1 MRYFFEIAYVGTN
14 YHGWQKQQNAVS
26 IQQVI
31 EEKLALLQSGDKI
44 PITGCGR
51 TDTGVH
57 ARQFFFH
64 ADVEFSNLKKLT
76 FQLNNM
82 LPFDICI
89 LNIIKV
95 EDFAHARFDASRR
108 TYKYYI
114 HTKKNPFID
123 RFSLYQNKS
132 INIAAMNKA
141 CEFFLGDHDFTSFS
155 KLHTD
160 VKTNLCSISSIS
172 WTAVD
177 KERIV
182 FEITANRFLRN
193 MVRAIVGTMLEIGT
207 GKSAPESIVDI
218 IDAKDRS
225 LAGFS
230 VAAHALFLE
239 KVSYPFINSNS

>member
-1 MRYFFEIAYVGTN
+1 
-14 YHGWQKQQNAVS
+14 
-26 IQQVI
+26 
-31 EEKLALLQSGDKI
+31 
-44 PITGCGR
+44 
-51 TDTGVH
+51 
-57 ARQFFFH
+57 
-64 ADVEFSNLKKLT
+64 
-76 FQLNNM
+76 
-82 LPFDICI
+82 
-89 LNIIKV
+89 
-95 EDFAHARFDASRR
+95 
-108 TYKYYI
+108 
-114 HTKKNPFID
+114 
-123 RFSLYQNKS
+123 
-132 INIAAMNKA
+132 MNKA

-193 MVRAIVGTMLEIGT
+193 MVRAIVGTMLEIGS

>member
-132 INIAAMNKA
+132 INIVAMNKA

-172 WTAVD
+172 WTFD
-177 KERIV
+177 S
-182 FEITANRFLRN
+182 T
-193 MVRAIVGTMLEIGT
+193 
-207 GKSAPESIVDI
+207 S
-218 IDAKDRS
+218 
-225 LAGFS
+225 
-230 VAAHALFLE
+230 H
-239 KVSYPFINSNS
+239 

>member
-1 MRYFFEIAYVGTN
+1 
-14 YHGWQKQQNAVS
+14 
-26 IQQVI
+26 
-31 EEKLALLQSGDKI
+31 
-44 PITGCGR
+44 
-51 TDTGVH
+51 
-57 ARQFFFH
+57 
-64 ADVEFSNLKKLT
+64 
-76 FQLNNM
+76 M

-193 MVRAIVGTMLEIGT
+193 MVRAIVGTMLEIGS

>member
-1 MRYFFEIAYVGTN
+1 
-14 YHGWQKQQNAVS
+14 
-26 IQQVI
+26 
-31 EEKLALLQSGDKI
+31 
-44 PITGCGR
+44 
-51 TDTGVH
+51 
-57 ARQFFFH
+57 
-64 ADVEFSNLKKLT
+64 
-76 FQLNNM
+76 M

-95 EDFAHARFDASRR
+95 EDSAHARFDASRR
-108 TYKYYI
+108 TYKYYL

-193 MVRAIVGTMLEIGT
+193 MVRAIVGTMLEIGS